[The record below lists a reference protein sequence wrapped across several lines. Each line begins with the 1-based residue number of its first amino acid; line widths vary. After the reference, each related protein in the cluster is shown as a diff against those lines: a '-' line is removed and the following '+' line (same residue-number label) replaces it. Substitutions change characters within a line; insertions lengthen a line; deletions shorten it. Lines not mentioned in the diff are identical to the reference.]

1 MYLSNPTLTLLASG
15 LAAIL
20 ALSLL
25 YLLAALRRERS
36 QCLHLSTREELLAQE
51 RSLLAE
57 TCERLRTERNTL
69 ANENRDLF
77 SRVAALRTR
86 IKDAE
91 QQTAAQR
98 TLLASTREQL
108 EKDFQI
114 LADRIFTRKS
124 EVLGSQHQEQLSAL
138 LTPVRE
144 QLTDFKK
151 KVEDVYDRD
160 SRDRVSLSHEIEH
173 LKKLNLKVSEDALSL
188 ANALRGQSKVQGQ
201 WGEMIL
207 ERLLES
213 SGLRPGHEFHTQVAH
228 RDKNGQNRFP
238 DVLVRLPQG
247 RDIIIDAK
255 VSLKAYAKATRA
267 EHTDEEN
274 QHLREHVESLKK
286 HITGLAAKEYH
297 LLEGVNTLD
306 FVILFL
312 PTDGALQAAIGLD
325 PDLLTGAMGRKI
337 VLASP
342 STLLAILHT
351 VNHMW
356 RQEEQT
362 RNSLAIAKQAGS
374 LYDKL
379 VGLIDAF
386 EEIGSR
392 LHQTQDAWDIA
403 RKRLVAG
410 RGNLISRAET
420 LKELGVQS
428 SKTLP
433 AALATEEDDQ
443 EHANT

>member
-1 MYLSNPTLTLLASG
+1 MYLSNSSLVILASCLAASLTLST
-15 LAAIL
+15 
-20 ALSLL
+20 L
-25 YLLAALRRERS
+25 YLLFALRRER
-36 QCLHLSTREELLAQE
+36 QQRLYLTTREELFAQE
-51 RSLLAE
+51 RTLLNQ
-57 TCERLRTERNTL
+57 TCERLRAERNALTT
-69 ANENRDLF
+69 ENRDIF
-77 SRVAALRTR
+77 SRIAALQTEIADTR
-86 IKDAE
+86 
-91 QQTAAQR
+91 QQAATQR
-98 TLLASTREQL
+98 ALLESTREQL

-114 LADRIFTRKS
+114 LAERIFTQKS
-124 EVLGSQHQEQLSAL
+124 ATLGSQHQEQLGTL

-144 QLTDFKK
+144 QLTDFRK
-151 KVEDVYDRD
+151 KVEEVYDRD
-160 SRDRVSLSHEIEH
+160 SRDRVSLGKEIEH
-173 LKKLNLKVSEDALSL
+173 LKKLNLRVSEDALSL

-207 ERLLES
+207 ERVLES
-213 SGLRPGHEFHTQVAH
+213 SGLRPGHEFQTQVAL

-247 RDIIIDAK
+247 REIIIDAK
-255 VSLKAYAKATRA
+255 VSLKAYAQAARA
-267 EHTDEEN
+267 EHAEEEN
-274 QHLREHVESLKK
+274 RYLRDHVESLKK
-286 HITGLAAKEYH
+286 HVTGLAAKEYH
-297 LLEGVNTLD
+297 LLEGVNSMD

-312 PTDGALQAAIGLD
+312 PTDGALQAAITRE
-325 PDLLTGAMGRKI
+325 PELLTWAMDKKI

-342 STLLAILHT
+342 STLLAILRT

-356 RQEEQT
+356 RQEEQA

-379 VGLIDAF
+379 VGMIDAF

-392 LHQTQDAWDIA
+392 LHQTRDAWETA

-433 AALATEEDDQ
+433 SPLSAEEENQ
-443 EHANT
+443 GLQ